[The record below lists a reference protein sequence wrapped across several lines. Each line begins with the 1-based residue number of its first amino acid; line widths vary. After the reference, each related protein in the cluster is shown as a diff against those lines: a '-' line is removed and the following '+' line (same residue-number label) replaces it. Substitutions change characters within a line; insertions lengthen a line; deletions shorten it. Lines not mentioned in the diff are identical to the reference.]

1 MFVVTEIDENANPVQ
16 AIVCNNK
23 PEAMEVP
30 SIMYHMSPVS
40 NRQSILQHGLQGKY
54 DQTVDMSQPGVTGGI
69 FLSTHPNP
77 TTNSDVWQVDVRGL
91 PLEEDWSTSVP
102 DEAPEDERWYVV
114 YQDIPP
120 NRIKLISR

>member
-1 MFVVTEIDENANPVQ
+1 MSKHTPGPWKVNGSEQLMENMN
-16 AIVCNNK
+16 
-23 PEAMEVP
+23 P
-30 SIMYHMSPVS
+30 SIMYHMSPVA

-120 NRIKLISR
+120 NRIRLISR